1 MNKKKMNIL
10 LAFLLLITFSVV
22 RTFEVQAADKKKQHT
37 DTNRWVTTTKQRVS
51 IHDPSTISVME
62 NGKETFYIFGSHITE
77 AKSTDLKNWQVPFN
91 SEYENPENNLVL
103 GNLKENL
110 KESFAWAGYNDADSR
125 GGYAIWAPDVI
136 WNANYQWKNGDKGAY
151 MYFYSASSTW
161 RRSCIG
167 FAVSKN
173 VEGPYTYAN
182 TIVYSGFT
190 EKDSTD
196 GSDRNTNYQNTNLK
210 KLISNGQV
218 AGFNPKW
225 SINNGHTYNTDY
237 APNAIDPGVFFD
249 KDGKFWMTYGSWSGG
264 IFILELNPTTGN
276 PIYPKVDG
284 DKGNGQIVD
293 RYFGTKLTGGYHK
306 SGEAPYIV
314 YDPSTNYYYLF
325 ETYGGLLADG
335 GYNMRL
341 FRSTSPQCPY
351 RDAKGNIPIF
361 NSSSNN
367 DNWGIKLMGNYQ
379 FNQMTKASK
388 AQGHN
393 SAIITKD
400 KQWYAVYHTRLSNSG
415 EYHELRVHSMYMNE
429 DLWPVVTPY
438 EFADKENK
446 VGKTREIVGHYQ
458 FINHGTNTTNAITPT
473 QNIYLSQD
481 GKIMGSVSGSWQL
494 KKNGNITL
502 YINGVTYKGNAILQQ
517 DNQEHA
523 PKKVVTFSAIGNNN
537 ETIWGSKIAN

>member
-1 MNKKKMNIL
+1 M
-10 LAFLLLITFSVV
+10 
-22 RTFEVQAADKKKQHT
+22 
-37 DTNRWVTTTKQRVS
+37 
-51 IHDPSTISVME
+51 
-62 NGKETFYIFGSHITE
+62 
-77 AKSTDLKNWQVPFN
+77 
-91 SEYENPENNLVL
+91 
-103 GNLKENL
+103 
-110 KESFAWAGYNDADSR
+110 
-125 GGYAIWAPDVI
+125 
-136 WNANYQWKNGDKGAY
+136 
-151 MYFYSASSTW
+151 
-161 RRSCIG
+161 
-167 FAVSKN
+167 
-173 VEGPYTYAN
+173 
-182 TIVYSGFT
+182 
-190 EKDSTD
+190 
-196 GSDRNTNYQNTNLK
+196 
-210 KLISNGQV
+210 
-218 AGFNPKW
+218 
-225 SINNGHTYNTDY
+225 
-237 APNAIDPGVFFD
+237 
-249 KDGKFWMTYGSWSGG
+249 
-264 IFILELNPTTGN
+264 
-276 PIYPKVDG
+276 
-284 DKGNGQIVD
+284 
-293 RYFGTKLTGGYHK
+293 
-306 SGEAPYIV
+306 
-314 YDPSTNYYYLF
+314 
-325 ETYGGLLADG
+325 GGLLADG

-341 FRSTSPQCPY
+341 FRSTSPQGPY

-400 KQWYAVYHTRLSNSG
+400 KQWYAVYHTRFSNSG

-473 QNIYLSQD
+473 QNIYLSRD